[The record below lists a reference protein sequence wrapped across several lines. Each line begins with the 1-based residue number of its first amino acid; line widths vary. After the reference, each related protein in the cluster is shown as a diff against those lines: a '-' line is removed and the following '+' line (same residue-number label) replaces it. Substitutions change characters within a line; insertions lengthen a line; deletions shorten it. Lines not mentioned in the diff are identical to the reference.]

1 MNRLPNLITG
11 ARLAL
16 ALFTFFAL
24 AAVPLLGAHLTDG
37 QQYGLERWAFV
48 AFVVA
53 AVTDF
58 VDGWLARKLN
68 AVSVWGAI
76 LDPIGD
82 KVLVCGVILGLM
94 AIGSNVAMVVPAALI
109 LFREFTVSA
118 LREVTAGK
126 GIKLPVT
133 LLAKWKTTLQ
143 LFALGAELLVTCWGA
158 FGLPNDPGFRGTAT
172 MAAHVP
178 TLAGGGGHPDHRGA
192 VLGAGA
198 QGAGLKGRTMD
209 DLAQGLQLTAL
220 DPTYR
225 ADPYPRLRQAREA
238 CPVRRDGF
246 FGAVQLTRYA
256 DVRGVLT
263 DRTLWRDPM
272 RADDSSLAKTSRHV
286 GRRPGRRPP
295 QHPDQRRSGSRP
307 RPRPAD
313 AGALQAVQRVAWDRG
328 HDRRAAARR
337 AGRPNGVRPDREL
350 RHADPHRGH
359 RPPAGGRRGAARG
372 FPVVVG
378 GDHPDLQSRPQ
389 RRTDRAYDRRLR
401 SGLRLYRRA
410 DGPAPRRAPGR
421 PDEATS

>member
-158 FGLPNDPGFRGTAT
+158 FGLPDDPGFRGTAT
-172 MAAHVP
+172 LAAHGVLWLAAVV
-178 TLAGGGGHPDHRGA
+178 TLIT
-192 VLGAGA
+192 GA
-198 QGAGLKGRTMD
+198 Q
-209 DLAQGLQLTAL
+209 
-220 DPTYR
+220 YWE
-225 ADPYPRLRQAREA
+225 QAR
-238 CPVRRDGF
+238 
-246 FGAVQLTRYA
+246 
-256 DVRGVLT
+256 
-263 DRTLWRDPM
+263 
-272 RADDSSLAKTSRHV
+272 K
-286 GRRPGRRPP
+286 
-295 QHPDQRRSGSRP
+295 
-307 RPRPAD
+307 
-313 AGALQAVQRVAWDRG
+313 ALV
-328 HDRRAAARR
+328 
-337 AGRPNGVRPDREL
+337 
-350 RHADPHRGH
+350 
-359 RPPAGGRRGAARG
+359 
-372 FPVVVG
+372 
-378 GDHPDLQSRPQ
+378 
-389 RRTDRAYDRRLR
+389 
-401 SGLRLYRRA
+401 
-410 DGPAPRRAPGR
+410 
-421 PDEATS
+421 